1 MSHFRAMLA
10 VASLLVLL
18 TALPHAR
25 QNLEV
30 YTWTT
35 LAGRA
40 VAPVD
45 GTATAAIFG
54 QPVGVVALAD
64 GAVLVADRDGSS
76 IRRVAVDGAV
86 TTFAGRLD
94 SPGWADGALASAR
107 FTRPFALARTT
118 GGDLWVGEEILF
130 SGTRLRRI
138 TAAGVVSTVAQF
150 SAPLRGLAIASNG
163 DLLVSFGG
171 ASVIRVT
178 AAGVQTTIRVGGSS
192 IGTVSNVE
200 AMATH
205 PTFGLVAIV
214 RSTQTGPQRLVA
226 LRESGN
232 VTDLA
237 GATTGDAMVVDGVGT
252 SARFAS
258 VTALSSDA
266 TGRVYVLDSSRVRT
280 FDIGGAVTTVAGP
293 TGFSTPS
300 GLAVRSD
307 GQIAIA
313 DTFNRVMRVMTPAAV
328 VSTLSGAAVTIVA
341 RDGTGADAR
350 FARAAGID
358 LTASGDLLV
367 ADLAAH
373 AIRRVTPAGVVTTF
387 AGQLNAGGFSNGTA
401 GAAAFNFPI
410 DVEVGPSS
418 EVYVV
423 DHGNHAIRVI
433 QPQGGVVTL
442 AGPQPTGTFTPGSG
456 AGFVDGAA
464 VDARFNLPTAIA
476 LSPTGDLYVADYG
489 NGAVR
494 VIRANGTVGTL
505 LSGGTPQSRLYF
517 PLGITWAPG
526 GYLIVTEQEL
536 VRRVNLDGTHSVIAG
551 GNRGLNAGTSNVDGV
566 GAAASFIRA
575 AGVEVDQAGAM
586 YLADEVKIRHVSA
599 QQVVS
604 TLGGEEVVL
613 SRSAVQAAR
622 LVSDGLGSLARFAG
636 AWGLVRRSD
645 GGLYVAENEKIRVGV
660 VSSGTAPTITTEP
673 MDVTTDA
680 GQSATIS
687 LQATGAPAPE
697 YMLQRYVQ
705 RSFGF
710 PFVIPQFV
718 WEPVL
723 QPAGGFWTTSPSL
736 STLPTTSS
744 DSGTRFRVVVSN
756 GVAAVVSREI
766 TLSVNGPPLLS
777 GIGGDRTMRVG
788 QTRTL
793 STTVSGGSPTPTL
806 QWQSSSDG
814 VSGWTALT
822 DSSSYTGT
830 STATLN
836 IVSAPLSLD
845 GIYLRVVAT
854 NTHGSAAT
862 DAVLITV
869 NPLEFTLQP
878 TSVTPSPGQAAT
890 FTAAVN
896 AYGSAVVYQWQT
908 LSESAGW
915 INLADGGTVSG
926 AQTASL
932 IITNASARM
941 SVRLVA
947 SANGG
952 SRTSQTANLITVT
965 ITFSATPATL
975 SFVARRTATGVDVPV
990 PRTVSIGMTSTRP
1003 VTATW
1008 SVTSAPA
1015 WISTTRLTIGGAWP
1029 TGVVEVR
1036 VTPGLFGT
1044 ATDLSG
1050 TITFAG
1056 TASTDGATT
1065 PVTASVSVSLTILPD
1080 SANARPFGNLD
1091 TPATGTTGLA
1101 GAVAVTGWALDDI
1114 GVSRVEIWRDCLE
1127 AIDRSR
1133 GACRATPNGDADAVY
1148 VGDALFVS
1156 GARPDVASQFSAF
1169 PQADRAGWGLMVLTN
1184 MLPHIPNASAVGG
1197 EGTFLLS
1204 AYAIDT
1210 AGQATA
1216 LGRASV
1222 AVDNDNSQR
1231 PFGAIDSPASGGVLV
1246 GNQVF
1251 LGWGVGAGNRCLAS
1265 YRVYVDGVEIT
1276 TSNGLNV
1283 ALRTHRPDVDPLF
1296 PSSCPSQ
1303 QKGLGFYLTGLV
1315 IPNGRHTV
1323 SFEATDTLGN
1333 TGQFGSRFFDVLAPV
1348 TVAAAPATA
1357 FDSASVVATG
1367 ARSAYLRQ
1375 IRARVGGDDAPTD
1388 TVAKGDDGIY
1398 RVTLPVNK
1406 RLRLDLDGAVD
1417 DAALVVDGV
1426 RAPLPGGSSI
1436 DSKTGVFTWEP
1447 PVGFFGPFVLEFEIN
1462 SIRLYVVVSIV
1473 APGPL
1478 AP

>member
-1 MSHFRAMLA
+1 MAHFRSCLA

-45 GTATAAIFG
+45 GTAATAIFG

-64 GAVLVADRDGSS
+64 GAVLVADRDAASV
-76 IRRVAVDGAV
+76 RRVAADGAV
-86 TTFAGRLD
+86 TTVAGRLD
-94 SPGWADGALASAR
+94 TPGWSDGAPASAR

-130 SGTRLRRI
+130 VGTRLRLI

-150 SAPLRGLAIASNG
+150 SAPLRGLATASNG
-163 DLLVSFGG
+163 DLLASFGG
-171 ASVIRVT
+171 GSVIRVT
-178 AAGVQTTIRVGGSS
+178 AAGVQTTIPVGASS

-205 PTFGLVAIV
+205 PTFGIVAIV

-226 LRESGN
+226 LAESGN
-232 VTDLA
+232 VTNLA
-237 GATTGDAMVVDGVGT
+237 GATTGEGSVVDGVGT
-252 SARFAS
+252 AVRFAS

-266 TGRVYVLDSSRVRT
+266 SGRVYFLDSSRVRT

-313 DTFNRVMRVMTPAAV
+313 DTFNRIMRVMTPAAV
-328 VSTLSGAAVTIVA
+328 VSTLSGTAATIVA

-358 LTASGDLLV
+358 LTAAGDLVV

-373 AIRRVTPAGVVTTF
+373 AIRRVTPGGVVTTF

-401 GAAAFNFPI
+401 STATFNFPI

-464 VDARFNLPTAIA
+464 SDARFNLPTAIA

-517 PLGITWAPG
+517 PLGIAWAPG
-526 GYLIVTEQEL
+526 GYLVVTEQEL

-551 GNRGLNAGTSNVDGV
+551 GNRGLYAGMSNVDGV

-575 AGVEVDQAGAM
+575 AGVEVDQAGAI
-586 YLADEVKIRHVSA
+586 YLADDVKIRQVSA

-604 TLGGEEVVL
+604 PLGGEEIVMP
-613 SRSAVQAAR
+613 RSSVQAVR
-622 LVSDGLGSLARFAG
+622 LMSDGLGSLARFAG

-660 VSSGTAPTITTEP
+660 ASSGTAPTITTEP

-680 GQSATIS
+680 GQSVTIA
-687 LQATGAPAPE
+687 LQATGVPAPE

-705 RSFGF
+705 RSLGF

-736 STLPTTSS
+736 ATLPTTSS
-744 DSGTRFRVVVSN
+744 DSGARFRVVVSN
-756 GVAAVVSREI
+756 GVAPVVSREI

-777 GIGGDRTMRVG
+777 SISGDRTMRIG

-814 VSGWTALT
+814 VSGWTVLT

-830 STATLN
+830 TTATLN
-836 IVSAPLSLD
+836 ILSAPLSLD
-845 GIYLRVVAT
+845 GMYLRVVAT
-854 NTHGSAAT
+854 NTHGAATT
-862 DAVLITV
+862 DAVQVTV
-869 NPLEFTLQP
+869 NPLVFIQQP
-878 TSVTPSPGQAAT
+878 TDASTRSGQTVT
-890 FTAAVN
+890 FTTVVDAF
-896 AYGSAVVYQWQT
+896 GSTPTYQWQY
-908 LSESAGW
+908 LSGSTWASFV
-915 INLADGGTVSG
+915 DSGTVTG
-926 AQTASL
+926 AQTSSL
-932 IITNASARM
+932 TLSQVSQSL
-941 SVRLVA
+941 SVRVIV

-952 SRTSQTANLITVT
+952 SRTSRAALTV
-965 ITFSATPATL
+965 
-975 SFVARRTATGVDVPV
+975 VD
-990 PRTVSIGMTSTRP
+990 
-1003 VTATW
+1003 
-1008 SVTSAPA
+1008 
-1015 WISTTRLTIGGAWP
+1015 
-1029 TGVVEVR
+1029 
-1036 VTPGLFGT
+1036 
-1044 ATDLSG
+1044 
-1050 TITFAG
+1050 
-1056 TASTDGATT
+1056 
-1065 PVTASVSVSLTILPD
+1065 ASVSVSPASLVFVARRAQGGGLEFPDPQVVMVGVTGPANLEWIVSTQPAWINAGRRAGDGQTGSITVRLSPVFDYSTVTELSGTIVLATNTGGVTASIAVTATIRPE
-1080 SANARPFGNLD
+1080 ATNTLPFGSLD
-1091 TPATGTTGLA
+1091 TPTTGAAGLA

-1114 GVSRVEIWRDCLE
+1114 GVRRVEIWRDCVE

-1133 GACRATPNGDADAVY
+1133 GACRSTPNGDADAVY
-1148 VGDALFVS
+1148 VGDSLFVS
-1156 GARPDVASQFSAF
+1156 GARPDVASQFSTLPHAT
-1169 PQADRAGWGLMVLTN
+1169 RAGWGLMVLTN
-1184 MLPHIPNASAVGG
+1184 MLPHIPNAAPVGG
-1197 EGTFLLS
+1197 QGTFLLS

-1210 AGQATA
+1210 AGHSAVI
-1216 LGRASV
+1216 GRSSV
-1222 AVDNDNSQR
+1222 TVDNDNSQL
-1231 PFGAIDSPASGGVLV
+1231 PFGAIDSPASGGVML
-1246 GNQVF
+1246 GGQVF
-1251 LGWGVGAGNRCLAS
+1251 LGWGIGVRDRCLTS
-1265 YRVYVDGVEIT
+1265 FRVYVDGVEIT
-1276 TSNGLNV
+1276 TSNGLNT

-1303 QKGLGFYLTGLV
+1303 QKGLGFYLTGLA

-1348 TVAAAPATA
+1348 TVAAAPMTT
-1357 FDSASVVATG
+1357 FDSASMFAAG
-1367 ARSAYLRQ
+1367 ARSVYLRQ
-1375 IRARVGGDDAPTD
+1375 IRARVGADDAPTN
-1388 TVAKGDDGIY
+1388 TVARGDDGVY
-1398 RVTLPVNK
+1398 RVSLPVGK
-1406 RLRLDLDGAVD
+1406 RLRLDLDGAVQ
-1417 DAALVVDGV
+1417 DAVLVVDGA
-1426 RAPLPGGSSI
+1426 RAPLPGGSTLDAGS
-1436 DSKTGVFTWEP
+1436 GVFAWEP
-1447 PVGFFGPFVLEFEIN
+1447 PIGYFGPFLLEFEIN
-1462 SIRLYVVVSIV
+1462 GERLQVLVSIESQTG
-1473 APGPL
+1473 AHSP
-1478 AP
+1478 